1 MNDAPKTIKIKVDR
15 SKCAGIGRCEALAP
29 RIFQVDDDGYL
40 HLIQGEDVP
49 DEEQA
54 DVMDAIAQCPM
65 SALSRE

>member
-1 MNDAPKTIKIKVDR
+1 MNEPPKIFKIKVDR

-29 RIFQVDDDGYL
+29 RIFQVDEDGLL

-49 DEEQA
+49 ADAQA
-54 DVMDAIAQCPM
+54 DVMEAIAQCPM